1 MSREYKGV
9 VVFKISRNFKLKKM
23 PLSKEQ
29 QRAAMSIMTSK
40 MLEGWTLLSS
50 HCPICTTTLIKS
62 KTNETFC
69 SACNAPVVTSL
80 PSSSTSSLPVT
91 TKPVSSLSS
100 SPTSSSPISSTS
112 LSVTTETLLQ
122 PTRQTSRARDDEA
135 SSRLGQRLLNGW
147 KMLAEGCNK
156 CGTPLMQPL
165 KSMGGGEPECVMC
178 VEVGPPP
185 EKTSSS
191 SPISGT
197 LSQGVA
203 SQKAILQSPSFPPPS
218 RAYVPS
224 PLNPLQKQKSPNIQ
238 HQENIISDLS
248 QTPISSSTSSSS
260 PWLAALDEVK
270 RGILIDEES
279 GPRARTT
286 SSSLLSR
293 LPANTTAAEAATTTT
308 TTASGSN
315 SNSNS
320 NSEDIGALSV
330 SDEQLVQQW
339 ESMMRLQKQQFDQQH
354 EDLMSRMRVSN
365 PQLASL
371 LSYRHKEKNAQLQ
384 LQVVQLQNKVQA
396 QSPPKTTISPRLVES
411 SIRSDGAS
419 GGTSTTTA
427 PGGYSTAP
435 GQTAGMPV
443 FGSTVLSAPIGWESM
458 TRDDINDYIS
468 KKIKAADTQIG
479 HSGIISHEAPNFPVP
494 LEPVLTPPPILSSSS
509 SSSSLLIN
517 SSSIRPNQVQPT
529 TTRNM
534 HTTLTAELLEEARR
548 NGAATAAAAIAAASS
563 SSSASLSTRIGS
575 LNGLN
580 RFTTTPLSP
589 PLVSL
594 TPPPLT
600 AIVPG
605 QLLRF
610 SDVTPEDGNIG
621 PSGIVK
627 FIGSRILTLPEPSEE
642 MIQRIEKGLEKAAQD
657 EKDEK
662 ENRIEKE
669 KEVQQQQQKQPSQPI
684 LNPSIQD
691 WAKQMEVLQNQTHQN
706 DQMNVS
712 IVRKR
717 VLNVLERALD
727 ERCEELLASGGEE
740 HKLIERRWIF
750 EGIKSLAETV
760 AALRIVS

>member
-1 MSREYKGV
+1 M
-9 VVFKISRNFKLKKM
+9 
-23 PLSKEQ
+23 
-29 QRAAMSIMTSK
+29 
-40 MLEGWTLLSS
+40 ML
-50 HCPICTTTLIKS
+50 
-62 KTNETFC
+62 
-69 SACNAPVVTSL
+69 
-80 PSSSTSSLPVT
+80 
-91 TKPVSSLSS
+91 
-100 SPTSSSPISSTS
+100 
-112 LSVTTETLLQ
+112 
-122 PTRQTSRARDDEA
+122 
-135 SSRLGQRLLNGW
+135 
-147 KMLAEGCNK
+147 
-156 CGTPLMQPL
+156 
-165 KSMGGGEPECVMC
+165 
-178 VEVGPPP
+178 
-185 EKTSSS
+185 
-191 SPISGT
+191 
-197 LSQGVA
+197 
-203 SQKAILQSPSFPPPS
+203 
-218 RAYVPS
+218 
-224 PLNPLQKQKSPNIQ
+224 
-238 HQENIISDLS
+238 
-248 QTPISSSTSSSS
+248 
-260 PWLAALDEVK
+260 
-270 RGILIDEES
+270 
-279 GPRARTT
+279 
-286 SSSLLSR
+286 
-293 LPANTTAAEAATTTT
+293 
-308 TTASGSN
+308 
-315 SNSNS
+315 
-320 NSEDIGALSV
+320 
-330 SDEQLVQQW
+330 
-339 ESMMRLQKQQFDQQH
+339 LQKQQFDQQH

-365 PQLASL
+365 PQLASI
-371 LSYRHKEKNAQLQ
+371 LSYRHKERNAQLQ

-396 QSPPKTTISPRLVES
+396 QSPPKTTISPRLIES

-458 TRDDINDYIS
+458 TRDDINNYIS
-468 KKIKAADTQIG
+468 NKIKATDTLKG
-479 HSGIISHEAPNFPVP
+479 HGGGIISHEAPNFPVP
-494 LEPVLTPPPILSSSS
+494 LAPVLTPPPILSSSS
-509 SSSSLLIN
+509 STSSSSSSSSLIN
-517 SSSIRPNQVQPT
+517 STSIRPTQVQPT

-589 PLVSL
+589 SLVSL
-594 TPPPLT
+594 TQPPLT

-627 FIGSRILTLPEPSEE
+627 FIGSRILTLPEPSDE

-669 KEVQQQQQKQPSQPI
+669 KEVQQQQQQQQQQQVPFLDPSM
-684 LNPSIQD
+684 QD
-691 WAKQMEVLQNQTHQN
+691 CAKQMEVLQNQKMHQN
-706 DQMNVS
+706 EMQQNQMNVS